1 MIKRSLLLMTLTLLT
16 GAAMAKP
23 MDAKTAEMFKKNA
36 MASCIKSLSSQDRK
50 FTATQIRS
58 YCDCHATY
66 LSRVLSLEDV
76 KRGQIG
82 PQDPRIIAA
91 GKVCVNR
98 FGPIK
103 KPQ

>member
-1 MIKRSLLLMTLTLLT
+1 MIKRSLLLIALTLLA
-16 GAAMAKP
+16 GAAVAKP
-23 MDAKTAEMFKKNA
+23 MDAKTAEIFKKNA
-36 MASCIKSLSSQDRK
+36 MASCIKSLSTQEKR
-50 FTATQIRS
+50 FTVTQIKS

-76 KRGQIG
+76 QRGQIG